1 MNNKRLI
8 KFRAWISDE
17 DDHGK
22 MFTLPFSD
30 GEHIEGLNENG
41 TIEVSRYNDYI
52 VKVVGLDDE
61 NISKGFQPCEA
72 IIMQFTGL
80 KDKNGKEIYE
90 GDIVTESVNSCKWIY
105 EVRSCEEFG
114 VNLFKVVRYR
124 NFTTDENGD
133 QIDGDFWVNDIYDQL
148 RDARYIT
155 VIGNVYENLDL
166 IVPKDAQESA

>member
-1 MNNKRLI
+1 MLP
-8 KFRAWISDE
+8 KFRVWYNV
-17 DDHGK
+17 HGGK
-22 MFTLPFSD
+22 MYPVQSIRTNKD
-30 GEHIEGLNENG
+30 GSVTVNATDNTDDWNPIQVLGKWQNG
-41 TIEVSRYNDYI
+41 Y
-52 VKVVGLDDE
+52 L
-61 NISKGFQPCEA
+61 
-72 IIMQFTGL
+72 MQYTGL

-133 QIDGDFWVNDIYDQL
+133 QIGGDFWVNDIYDQL

-155 VIGNVYENLDL
+155 VIGNIYENLDL